1 MKEND
6 IKIIKTMIQE
16 IEFLVE
22 TLSIYMEGVEEE
34 EDNGKI

>member
-6 IKIIKTMIQE
+6 IKIIKNMLKE

-22 TLSIYMEGVEEE
+22 TLSIYMEGIEEE
-34 EDNGKI
+34 EDNG